1 MLAGLFIGTFSVA
14 VIKHHD
20 QKQLTYR
27 RKRVFFFYF
36 FGGGGLPL
44 CEEEQEAGW
53 SRLITQETKGMN

>member
-1 MLAGLFIGTFSVA
+1 MLAGLFIGIFSVA

-27 RKRVFFFYF
+27 RKRFFL
-36 FGGGGLPL
+36 GGGRGRLPF